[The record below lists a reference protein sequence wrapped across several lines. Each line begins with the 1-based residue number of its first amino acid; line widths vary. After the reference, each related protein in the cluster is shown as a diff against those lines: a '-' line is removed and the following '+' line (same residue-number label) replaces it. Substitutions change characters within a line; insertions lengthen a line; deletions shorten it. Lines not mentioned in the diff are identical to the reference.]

1 MLTDITLL
9 EGLFGFSIWLWS
21 AGQLNIFLLNS
32 YVAVLSFVNSSSCGR
47 TVILLHVI
55 PCQSRVCVQ

>member
-9 EGLFGFSIWLWS
+9 EDLGFSIWLWS

-32 YVAVLSFVNSSSCGR
+32 YVAVLSFVNSSSFDR
-47 TVILLHVI
+47 TVILLHGI
-55 PCQSRVCVQ
+55 PCKSCVCVQ